1 MDLDELF
8 ERGQRFFL
16 KGKYQASIR
25 LFSDLLEEGYEPGL
39 TCMSRGVSYLKVG
52 DLEDA
57 LRDFDRAIGS
67 DGGDATAFY
76 FRGSARMLDGDY
88 QGAGADFSRAID
100 ANPGHRA
107 ALLARG
113 ISYVNLG
120 KNADGARDIKKAMR
134 HAEAAI
140 QGFSDV
146 NGWRGQLEK
155 ALAAVERDTV
165 REPEDLTDEDIRI
178 LKHWMKAA

>member
-1 MDLDELF
+1 MDLDEQF

-16 KGKYQASIR
+16 KGKYKQSIR
-25 LFSDLLEEGYEPGL
+25 VFSDLLDEGYEPAL
-39 TCMSRGVSYLKVG
+39 TCMSRGVSHLKIS
-52 DLEDA
+52 DLEAA
-57 LRDFDRAIGS
+57 LRDFDRAIRI
-67 DGGDATAFY
+67 DGRDATSFY

-88 QGAGADFSRAID
+88 QGAVSDFSRAIE

-120 KNADGARDIKKAMR
+120 RNAEGVRDIKKAMR

-155 ALAAVERDTV
+155 ALAAVEDEKRH
-165 REPEDLTDEDIRI
+165 EPAELTDEDIRI